1 MNNLQVKA
9 EASAPVRN
17 LTRVLGTCSR
27 RVAVAM
33 RLLNT
38 IIAWAAMTVF
48 VAATPV
54 SLEVTPEE
62 NYTPILPK
70 TVFSS
75 KLRLVYVV
83 GIEGTGHHYVDQVN
97 KHMFRHNGRLVRVP
111 PEDFSAEFYQLPYS
125 MGQGVPRYS
134 KALDSARGEMRK
146 LAQRGA
152 ELDHPGTMLLF
163 PGRLSYPYAFG
174 PNKGLNYIDLRILA
188 EVAEE
193 EGVDF
198 RVLYMKRSATDLLTS
213 VTVHRKFQK

>member
-1 MNNLQVKA
+1 MQVKA
-9 EASAPVRN
+9 GASASVRN
-17 LTRVLGTCSR
+17 LARVLGTSSR
-27 RVAVAM
+27 SGAMAM

-38 IIAWAAMTVF
+38 IIAWAAMAAF

-62 NYTPILPK
+62 NYTPILAK

-83 GIEGTGHHYVDQVN
+83 GIEGTGHHYVNQVY
-97 KHMFRHNGRLVRVP
+97 KHMLGHNKRLVRVP

-134 KALDSARGEMRK
+134 EALVSARDDMRK
-146 LAQRGA
+146 LAQRGD
-152 ELDHPGTMLLF
+152 EMDHPGTILWF
-163 PGRLSYPYAFG
+163 PGRYSYPYAFG

-198 RVLYMKRSATDLLTS
+198 RVLYMQRSATDLLLS